1 MQANRIPVVTKVV
14 EPMRLGKVYK
24 FIKEEVGEGRQCMV
38 IYPLVEESEKSD
50 LFAAVEA
57 HKELDEK
64 IFPDLTV
71 GLIHGRMT
79 AEEKDDVM
87 AQFSKNEISILVSTT
102 VVEVGVDIP
111 NATVMVVEHAERFG
125 LTQLHQL
132 RGRVGRGAE
141 KSYCVL
147 VKRNVTDAS
156 RTRLHIMEETNDGFV
171 IADEDLKLR
180 GPGEFFG
187 IKQSGFFKYKIAN
200 MVTDGPI
207 IRDARKLAFEIVE
220 NDPNL
225 KNESNKMILETFIRD
240 YADRL
245 EGVSLT

>member
-1 MQANRIPVVTKVV
+1 M
-14 EPMRLGKVYK
+14 
-24 FIKEEVGEGRQCMV
+24 
-38 IYPLVEESEKSD
+38 
-50 LFAAVEA
+50 
-57 HKELDEK
+57 
-64 IFPDLTV
+64 
-71 GLIHGRMT
+71 
-79 AEEKDDVM
+79 
-87 AQFSKNEISILVSTT
+87 
-102 VVEVGVDIP
+102 VEVGVDIP
-111 NATVMVVEHAERFG
+111 NATVMVVEHADRYG

-147 VKRNVTDAS
+147 VKRNVTDTS
-156 RTRLHIMEETNDGFV
+156 RTRLFSMEEAHDGFV

-207 IRDARKLAFEIVE
+207 IRDARKVAFELVE

-225 KNESNKMILETFIRD
+225 KNKVNKMIRETFIRE

-245 EGVSLT
+245 EGISLS

>member
-1 MQANRIPVVTKVV
+1 MKA
-14 EPMRLGKVYK
+14 
-24 FIKEEVGEGRQCMV
+24 
-38 IYPLVEESEKSD
+38 D
-50 LFAAVEA
+50 A
-57 HKELDEK
+57 
-64 IFPDLTV
+64 
-71 GLIHGRMT
+71 
-79 AEEKDDVM
+79 KDDTM
-87 AQFSKNEISILVSTT
+87 EWFSRNEINILVSTT

-111 NATVMVVEHAERFG
+111 NATVMVVEHADRFR

-147 VKRNVTDAS
+147 VKRNVTDTS
-156 RTRLHIMEETNDGFV
+156 RTRLFIMEEAHDGFV

-207 IRDARKLAFEIVE
+207 IRDARKVAFELVE

-225 KNESNKMILETFIRD
+225 KNKVNKMIRETFIRE

-245 EGVSLT
+245 EGISLS